1 MCISINENCFGA
13 MLALDKSL
21 IWNIEFVTSR
31 FQINYFFTYFILIT
45 LSFLPILI
53 FSYFD
58 NFKININRY
67 KINKPLFKLNIILII
82 SILVF
87 MLIGYD
93 WGRWINIGFTFA
105 ILTIFF

>member
-1 MCISINENCFGA
+1 MHSINENCFGA

-31 FQINYFFTYFILIT
+31 FQINYFYILYFNN

-67 KINKPLFKLNIILII
+67 KINKPFLN
-82 SILVF
+82 
-87 MLIGYD
+87 
-93 WGRWINIGFTFA
+93 
-105 ILTIFF
+105 